1 MSGVVDKQTVF
12 VPAGPGAL
20 SWCFA
25 GVLVIFGGVL
35 ALVWFCAGA
44 CVLVCRF
51 PCVLFCDLLTIV
63 QVRWHCVGLLVCRLV
78 VCLLLCGSDTAH
90 TADLW
95 SWVQG
100 FRGKLEAQKFNSI
113 TLFEILNGLCTL
125 GIQKE
130 STTYLHWP
138 LNHKMGLW
146 PAFIWVA

>member
-1 MSGVVDKQTVF
+1 MI
-12 VPAGPGAL
+12 L
-20 SWCFA
+20 CRC
-25 GVLVIFGGVL
+25 L
-35 ALVWFCAGA
+35 
-44 CVLVCRF
+44 CVGLQVSR
-51 PCVLFCDLLTIV
+51 VLFNDVLTFV
-63 QVRWHCVGLLVCRLV
+63 QVCWHCVGLLVCRLV
-78 VCLLLCGSDTAH
+78 VCLLLCGSDTTH

-138 LNHKMGLW
+138 WSHKMAIYLGC
-146 PAFIWVA
+146 VAISIVWMDI

>member
-1 MSGVVDKQTVF
+1 M
-12 VPAGPGAL
+12 
-20 SWCFA
+20 
-25 GVLVIFGGVL
+25 
-35 ALVWFCAGA
+35 
-44 CVLVCRF
+44 LVCRF
-51 PCVLFCDLLTIV
+51 PCVLFGDVLTIV

-78 VCLLLCGSDTAH
+78 VCLLLCRSDTAH

-130 STTYLHWP
+130 STTYLHILVP
-138 LNHKMGLW
+138 QNGIVTCIHLGC
-146 PAFIWVA
+146 VAISIVWMDIR